1 MKKILLITTLL
12 AASHGALAFDLAV
25 APRVGT
31 QGIGLDLVT
40 GVNDRL
46 NLRLGGYQ
54 YSYEKDVDGD
64 DATFSGDLQIK
75 SAGLVADIH
84 PFAGHFRL
92 SFGAFYNG
100 NKLDVIA
107 KPNASGNYFNNPLLT
122 PDRVKGD
129 GTLTFKKFAPY
140 VGFGGGNAI
149 RGGNWSFMWDVG
161 ALYQNKGT
169 VKLNAT
175 LLDPSLTNTVIGQTA
190 WNDFQADLLKEQ
202 ADLQKD
208 VDDFKWYPVVSL
220 GIAYRF

>member
-46 NLRLGGYQ
+46 NLRLGGYR
-54 YSYEKDVDGD
+54 YSYEKDLDTD
-64 DATFSGDLQIK
+64 DAVFGGDLQLK
-75 SAGLVADIH
+75 SAGLMADIH
-84 PFAGHFRL
+84 PFAGHFRITV
-92 SFGAFYNG
+92 GGFYNG
-100 NKLDVIA
+100 NRLDVAA
-107 KPNASGNYFNNPLLT
+107 KPNAAGNFVFNGNTYDADDFQGSGQ
-122 PDRVKGD
+122 
-129 GTLTFKKFAPY
+129 LTFKKFAPY

-169 VKLNAT
+169 VKLNAEILNPLVT
-175 LLDPSLTNTVIGQTA
+175 PAMQAQFQQDVLVEQQSLQ
-190 WNDFQADLLKEQ
+190 D
-202 ADLQKD
+202 D
-208 VDDFKWYPVVSL
+208 VNDFKWYPVVSL